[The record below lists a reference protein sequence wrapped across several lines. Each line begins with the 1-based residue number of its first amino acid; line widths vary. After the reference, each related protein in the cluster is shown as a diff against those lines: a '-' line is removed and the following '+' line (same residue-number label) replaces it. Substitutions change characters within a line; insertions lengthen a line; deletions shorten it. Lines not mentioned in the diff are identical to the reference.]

1 MVLCLVL
8 PYCHV
13 RYRRF
18 GIPGLRVVLH
28 PEDGGAAARHH
39 SAVEHGQGSWWVLV
53 VWQHSPFVTQYSR
66 ADVYR
71 RKEEEE

>member
-1 MVLCLVL
+1 
-8 PYCHV
+8 
-13 RYRRF
+13 
-18 GIPGLRVVLH
+18 
-28 PEDGGAAARHH
+28 
-39 SAVEHGQGSWWVLV
+39 V